1 MLTEHT
7 PPRWARKPEEMSRWW
22 MPDLEPIL
30 ETRRSSLRRRV
41 EKDIMVKDQK
51 LKKVVRETVVYLYL
65 IKKYSIKLINNFIF

>member
-1 MLTEHT
+1 
-7 PPRWARKPEEMSRWW
+7 
-22 MPDLEPIL
+22 MPDSEPIL